1 MQSGMIEADTSN
13 GLDASLD
20 EHLESYAGA
29 VEKKKEKISKVLRQG
44 KAVMPMDAI
53 SANTS
58 RANNPRAERLP
69 SLGKRKE

>member
-1 MQSGMIEADTSN
+1 MIEADTSK

-44 KAVMPMDAI
+44 KAVMTLDAT
-53 SANTS
+53 SAHTS
-58 RANNPRAERLP
+58 RANNPGAERLP
-69 SLGKRKE
+69 SLGKRKG

>member
-20 EHLESYAGA
+20 EHLESYIGA

-53 SANTS
+53 SAHTS
-58 RANNPRAERLP
+58 RANSPGTERLP